1 MSVLK
6 SMPYHH
12 AVRRVSWWCAWY
24 TRGLEA
30 QVAGRRR
37 DEIASDLYEH
47 GVWADDSGESA
58 HATAREILGRAV
70 RGIPADLGWRHAQ
83 RRQLALADP
92 LGFRMRQANGV
103 VVTLV
108 LLLAAAVT
116 GFGFYVLTRVATG
129 VLAGDI
135 RAASATALTLIALTA
150 LALCGLALL
159 AYPRTRFG
167 GALVMIAPGI
177 GLIHFGLYQLYSLS
191 ATVGVLMFGM
201 IGWNLASRGL
211 IAGITVCFVAAAI
224 WWWPE
229 KKRAHPEPLPNLS
242 PLETQRYDY

>member
-12 AVRRVSWWCAWY
+12 AVRRVSRWCAWY
-24 TRGLEA
+24 TRGLDA

-47 GVWADDSGESA
+47 GVWADNSGESPR
-58 HATAREILGRAV
+58 ATARDILGRAV

-92 LGFRMRQANGV
+92 VGFRMRQANGV

-108 LLLAAAVT
+108 LLLAAAIT
-116 GFGFYVLTRVATG
+116 GFGFYVLTRVAAS
-129 VLAGDI
+129 VLAGYI
-135 RAASATALTLIALTA
+135 RPASATALMLIALTA
-150 LALCGLALL
+150 LALGGLALL
-159 AYPRTRFG
+159 AYPRTRFV

-177 GLIHFGLYQLYSLS
+177 GLIHLGLYQLYSLS
-191 ATVGVLMFGM
+191 TTVGVLMFGM
-201 IGWNLASRGL
+201 PGWNLASRGL
-211 IAGITVCFVAAAI
+211 ILGVTVCFVAAAI

-229 KKRAHPEPLPNLS
+229 NRRAHQEPLPHIS
-242 PLETQRYDY
+242 PLEAQRNDY

>member
-12 AVRRVSWWCAWY
+12 AVRRVSGWCAWY
-24 TRGLEA
+24 TSGIDA

-47 GVWADDSGESA
+47 GVWADDAGESPR
-58 HATAREILGRAV
+58 ATAREILGRAI
-70 RGIPADLGWRHAQ
+70 RGVPADLGWRHAQ

-92 LGFRMRQANGV
+92 FGFRMRQANGV
-103 VVTLV
+103 VATLV
-108 LLLAAAVT
+108 ILLAAVVT
-116 GFGFYVLTRVATG
+116 GFGLYVLTRVASS
-129 VLAGDI
+129 VVAGEI
-135 RAASATALTLIALTA
+135 RAGSATALTLIALTA
-150 LALCGLALL
+150 LALGGIALL
-159 AYPRTRFG
+159 ASPRTRFG

-177 GLIHFGLYQLYSLS
+177 GLVHLGLYQLYSLS
-191 ATVGVLMFGM
+191 ATVGTLMFGM
-201 IGWNLASRGL
+201 PGWSLASRGL

-229 KKRAHPEPLPNLS
+229 KRVHASRTPALPQPIGDS
-242 PLETQRYDY
+242 A